1 MFEQKRAYWRSLDNA
16 AKLFSAASSPKDT
29 RVFRFYCEL
38 KEEVKEEILQEA
50 LNQTIQK
57 YPVFLSVMRKGL
69 FWHYL
74 EKSELRPVVREEYK
88 EPCSSLYVRDKKT
101 LLFEVTY
108 YKKRINFEVFHA
120 LTDGTGATEFLRELV
135 KNYLY
140 LIHEEDLEPVELS
153 NQYLTV
159 KDQEDDSFSRYYD
172 PDFPRKKK
180 KKIRAVQIKKGG
192 KGYEE
197 LQINEAS
204 MSVKELLGIAR
215 EKKVSMSVLLT
226 AAFICAIHEEM
237 SRMQEKKPVILMVP
251 VNLRKIFPS
260 DSMLNF
266 FGYIEPGYQFGGGKD
281 SFEDVLEAVKLY
293 FQENLS
299 KEHMAG
305 RMNELI
311 AIEKHK
317 ILKWA
322 PLELKNRCI
331 RAGAKM
337 AEQEV
342 TAVLS
347 NMSVV
352 KMPEDYAQYIEKFGV
367 YTSTNRTELCICSF
381 QDTLSLGFTSRYDS
395 TNIQRNFYRILKELG
410 ASVKVAEPDFP
421 EDARPNYEGKKV
433 LQIFTFCCIAAIV
446 ISMMTDII
454 ISPGMHWSV
463 FVAAGCATMWLTMA
477 VGYVKRFN
485 LLKNA
490 AWQLLIM
497 SGICV
502 LWDLGTGW
510 RGWSVNI
517 GIPDICLLIQVVM
530 LIISR
535 IRSLSPREYMIYYV
549 MAAVYSMILPLILL
563 VTGVIHYKTPSVIC
577 IGCSFLLLIG
587 LILFK
592 RKEFKEEM
600 HKKIPRW
607 LILIE
612 RKILVAL
619 CGAGLILRE
628 ILKKILHP

>member
-108 YKKRINFEVFHA
+108 YEKRINFEVFHA

-454 ISPGMHWSV
+454 ISPGVHWSV

-530 LIISR
+530 LIISG

-563 VTGVIHYKTPSVIC
+563 VTGVIHYRTPSVIC

-600 HKKIPRW
+600 HKKFH
-607 LILIE
+607 
-612 RKILVAL
+612 V
-619 CGAGLILRE
+619 G
-628 ILKKILHP
+628 

>member
-159 KDQEDDSFSRYYD
+159 KDQEDDSFSRYCD

-410 ASVKVAEPDFP
+410 ASVEVAEPDFP

-454 ISPGMHWSV
+454 ISPGVHWSV

-563 VTGVIHYKTPSVIC
+563 VTGVIHYRTPSVIC

-600 HKKIPRW
+600 HKKFH
-607 LILIE
+607 
-612 RKILVAL
+612 V
-619 CGAGLILRE
+619 G
-628 ILKKILHP
+628 

>member
-395 TNIQRNFYRILKELG
+395 TNTQRNFYRILKELG

-454 ISPGMHWSV
+454 ISPGVHWSV
-463 FVAAGCATMWLTMA
+463 FVAAGCVTMWLTMA

-563 VTGVIHYKTPSVIC
+563 VTGVIHYRTPSVIC

-600 HKKIPRW
+600 HKKFH
-607 LILIE
+607 
-612 RKILVAL
+612 V
-619 CGAGLILRE
+619 G
-628 ILKKILHP
+628 

>member
-74 EKSELRPVVREEYK
+74 EISELRPVVREEYK

-266 FGYIEPGYQFGGGKD
+266 FGYIEPGYQFGEGKD

-454 ISPGMHWSV
+454 ISPGVHWSV
-463 FVAAGCATMWLTMA
+463 FVAAGCVTMWLTMA

-563 VTGVIHYKTPSVIC
+563 VTGVIHYRTPSVIC

-600 HKKIPRW
+600 HKKFH
-607 LILIE
+607 
-612 RKILVAL
+612 V
-619 CGAGLILRE
+619 G
-628 ILKKILHP
+628 

>member
-237 SRMQEKKPVILMVP
+237 SRMQEKQPVILMVP

-410 ASVKVAEPDFP
+410 ASVKVEEPDFP

-454 ISPGMHWSV
+454 ISPGVHWSV
-463 FVAAGCATMWLTMA
+463 FVAAGCVTMWLTMA

-563 VTGVIHYKTPSVIC
+563 VTGVIHYRTPSVIC

-600 HKKIPRW
+600 HKKFH
-607 LILIE
+607 
-612 RKILVAL
+612 V
-619 CGAGLILRE
+619 G
-628 ILKKILHP
+628 

>member
-549 MAAVYSMILPLILL
+549 MVAVYSMILPLILL

-600 HKKIPRW
+600 HKKFH
-607 LILIE
+607 
-612 RKILVAL
+612 V
-619 CGAGLILRE
+619 G
-628 ILKKILHP
+628 

>member
-88 EPCSSLYVRDKKT
+88 EPCSSLYVRYKKT

-108 YKKRINFEVFHA
+108 YEKRINFEVFHA

-454 ISPGMHWSV
+454 ISPGVHWSV

-563 VTGVIHYKTPSVIC
+563 VTGVIHYRTPSVIC

-600 HKKIPRW
+600 HKKFH
-607 LILIE
+607 
-612 RKILVAL
+612 V
-619 CGAGLILRE
+619 G
-628 ILKKILHP
+628 

>member
-454 ISPGMHWSV
+454 ISPGVHWSV
-463 FVAAGCATMWLTMA
+463 FVAAGCVTMWLTMA

-563 VTGVIHYKTPSVIC
+563 VTGVIHYRTPSVIC

-592 RKEFKEEM
+592 RKEFKEEI
-600 HKKIPRW
+600 HKKFH
-607 LILIE
+607 
-612 RKILVAL
+612 V
-619 CGAGLILRE
+619 G
-628 ILKKILHP
+628 

>member
-108 YKKRINFEVFHA
+108 YKRRINFEVFHA

-454 ISPGMHWSV
+454 ISPGVHWSV
-463 FVAAGCATMWLTMA
+463 FVAAGCVTMWLTMA

-563 VTGVIHYKTPSVIC
+563 VTGVIHYRTPSVIC

-600 HKKIPRW
+600 HKKFH
-607 LILIE
+607 
-612 RKILVAL
+612 V
-619 CGAGLILRE
+619 G
-628 ILKKILHP
+628 

>member
-266 FGYIEPGYQFGGGKD
+266 FGYIEPGYQLGGGKD

-454 ISPGMHWSV
+454 ISPGVHWSV
-463 FVAAGCATMWLTMA
+463 FVAAGCVTMWLTMA

-563 VTGVIHYKTPSVIC
+563 VTGVIHYRTPSVIC

-600 HKKIPRW
+600 HKKFH
-607 LILIE
+607 
-612 RKILVAL
+612 V
-619 CGAGLILRE
+619 G
-628 ILKKILHP
+628 

>member
-108 YKKRINFEVFHA
+108 YEKRINFEVFHA

-172 PDFPRKKK
+172 PDFPRKKM

-454 ISPGMHWSV
+454 ISPGVHWSV

-563 VTGVIHYKTPSVIC
+563 VTGVIHYRTPSVIC

-600 HKKIPRW
+600 HKKFH
-607 LILIE
+607 
-612 RKILVAL
+612 V
-619 CGAGLILRE
+619 G
-628 ILKKILHP
+628 

>member
-367 YTSTNRTELCICSF
+367 YTSTNRTELWICSF

-454 ISPGMHWSV
+454 ISPGVHWSV

-563 VTGVIHYKTPSVIC
+563 VTGVIHYRTPSVIC

-600 HKKIPRW
+600 HKKFH
-607 LILIE
+607 
-612 RKILVAL
+612 V
-619 CGAGLILRE
+619 G
-628 ILKKILHP
+628 

>member
-192 KGYEE
+192 KRYEE

-454 ISPGMHWSV
+454 ISPGVHWSV

-549 MAAVYSMILPLILL
+549 MAAIYSMILPLILL

-600 HKKIPRW
+600 HKKFH
-607 LILIE
+607 
-612 RKILVAL
+612 V
-619 CGAGLILRE
+619 G
-628 ILKKILHP
+628 

>member
-16 AKLFSAASSPKDT
+16 AKLFSAARSPKDT

-454 ISPGMHWSV
+454 ISPGVHWSV

-563 VTGVIHYKTPSVIC
+563 VTGVIHYRTPSVIC

-600 HKKIPRW
+600 HKKFH
-607 LILIE
+607 
-612 RKILVAL
+612 V
-619 CGAGLILRE
+619 G
-628 ILKKILHP
+628 

>member
-293 FQENLS
+293 FKENLS

-410 ASVKVAEPDFP
+410 ASVKAAEPDFP

-454 ISPGMHWSV
+454 ISPGVHWSV

-563 VTGVIHYKTPSVIC
+563 VTGVIHYRTPSVIC

-600 HKKIPRW
+600 HKKFH
-607 LILIE
+607 
-612 RKILVAL
+612 V
-619 CGAGLILRE
+619 G
-628 ILKKILHP
+628 

>member
-50 LNQTIQK
+50 LDQTIQK

-454 ISPGMHWSV
+454 ISPGVHWSV

-563 VTGVIHYKTPSVIC
+563 VTGVIHYRTPSVIC

-600 HKKIPRW
+600 HKKFH
-607 LILIE
+607 
-612 RKILVAL
+612 V
-619 CGAGLILRE
+619 G
-628 ILKKILHP
+628 

>member
-381 QDTLSLGFTSRYDS
+381 QDMLSLGFTSRYDS

-600 HKKIPRW
+600 HKKFH
-607 LILIE
+607 
-612 RKILVAL
+612 V
-619 CGAGLILRE
+619 G
-628 ILKKILHP
+628 

>member
-192 KGYEE
+192 KGSEE

-454 ISPGMHWSV
+454 ISPGVHWSV
-463 FVAAGCATMWLTMA
+463 FVAAGCVTMWLTMA

-563 VTGVIHYKTPSVIC
+563 VTGVIHYRTPSVIC

-600 HKKIPRW
+600 HKKFH
-607 LILIE
+607 
-612 RKILVAL
+612 V
-619 CGAGLILRE
+619 G
-628 ILKKILHP
+628 

>member
-108 YKKRINFEVFHA
+108 YEKRINFEVFHA

-454 ISPGMHWSV
+454 ISPGVHWSV

-563 VTGVIHYKTPSVIC
+563 VTGVIHYRTPSVIC

-600 HKKIPRW
+600 YKKFH
-607 LILIE
+607 
-612 RKILVAL
+612 V
-619 CGAGLILRE
+619 
-628 ILKKILHP
+628 

>member
-410 ASVKVAEPDFP
+410 ASVKVEEPDFP

-454 ISPGMHWSV
+454 ISPGVHWSV
-463 FVAAGCATMWLTMA
+463 FVAAGCVTMWLTMA

-563 VTGVIHYKTPSVIC
+563 VTGVIHYRTPSVIC

-600 HKKIPRW
+600 YKKFH
-607 LILIE
+607 
-612 RKILVAL
+612 V
-619 CGAGLILRE
+619 
-628 ILKKILHP
+628 

>member
-88 EPCSSLYVRDKKT
+88 ESCSSLYVRDKKT

-108 YKKRINFEVFHA
+108 YEKRINFEVFHA

-454 ISPGMHWSV
+454 ISPGVHWSV

-600 HKKIPRW
+600 HKKFH
-607 LILIE
+607 
-612 RKILVAL
+612 V
-619 CGAGLILRE
+619 G
-628 ILKKILHP
+628 

>member
-454 ISPGMHWSV
+454 ISPGVHWSV
-463 FVAAGCATMWLTMA
+463 FVAAGCVTMWLTMA

-563 VTGVIHYKTPSVIC
+563 VTGVIHYRTPSVIC

-600 HKKIPRW
+600 HKKFH
-607 LILIE
+607 
-612 RKILVAL
+612 
-619 CGAGLILRE
+619 GG
-628 ILKKILHP
+628 

>member
-1 MFEQKRAYWRSLDNA
+1 MINELPLENYLCKVVPSEMPASYQKEALKAQAICARSYAYRQIMDYAYPEYQAHVNDSTDYQVYNNSASQQAATEAVQETAGKVLKYNGNIITAYYYSTSCGKTTTMAAWGTKEKAENA
-16 AKLFSAASSPKDT
+16 YLQS
-29 RVFRFYCEL
+29 V
-38 KEEVKEEILQEA
+38 EVKDPTGDYERNLPWYRGEA
-50 LNQTIQK
+50 DIDQNT
-57 YPVFLSVMRKGL
+57 LSKMIAENTKKNIGTVQ
-69 FWHYL
+69 
-74 EKSELRPVVREEYK
+74 
-88 EPCSSLYVRDKKT
+88 SL
-101 LLFEVTY
+101 EVT
-108 YKKRINFEVFHA
+108 KSGPGGAA
-120 LTDGTGATEFLRELV
+120 L
-135 KNYLY
+135 
-140 LIHEEDLEPVELS
+140 
-153 NQYLTV
+153 
-159 KDQEDDSFSRYYD
+159 
-172 PDFPRKKK
+172 
-180 KKIRAVQIKKGG
+180 QIKEGCP
-192 KGYEE
+192 E
-197 LQINEAS
+197 
-204 MSVKELLGIAR
+204 R
-215 EKKVSMSVLLT
+215 RFLT
-226 AAFICAIHEEM
+226 GRRVGC
-237 SRMQEKKPVILMVP
+237 RMQEKKPVILMVP

-266 FGYIEPGYQFGGGKD
+266 FGYIEPGYQFGEEKD
-281 SFEDVLEAVKLY
+281 SFEDVLETVKIY
-293 FQENLS
+293 FRENLS
-299 KEHMAG
+299 KEHVAG
-305 RMNELI
+305 QMNELI

-352 KMPEDYAQYIEKFGV
+352 KMPEDYADYIEKFGV

-381 QDTLSLGFTSRYDS
+381 KDTLSLSFTSRYDS

-410 ASVKVAEPDFP
+410 VQVTVTEADFP
-421 EDARPNYEGKKV
+421 KDAKANYEGKKV

-454 ISPGMHWSV
+454 ISPGVHWSV
-463 FVAAGCATMWLTMA
+463 YVASGCATMWFTMA

-517 GIPDICLLIQVVM
+517 GIPNICLLIQIVM

-549 MAAVYSMILPLILL
+549 MASVYSMILPFVLL
-563 VTGVIHYKTPSVIC
+563 MTGVIRYRTPSVIC
-577 IGCSFLLLIG
+577 IGCSFLLMIG
-587 LILFK
+587 LIMFK

-600 HKKIPRW
+600 HKKFH
-607 LILIE
+607 
-612 RKILVAL
+612 V
-619 CGAGLILRE
+619 G
-628 ILKKILHP
+628 

>member
-395 TNIQRNFYRILKELG
+395 TNIQRNFYRVLKELG
-410 ASVKVAEPDFP
+410 ASVKVEEPDFP

-454 ISPGMHWSV
+454 ISPGVHWSV
-463 FVAAGCATMWLTMA
+463 FVAAGCVTMWLTMA

-563 VTGVIHYKTPSVIC
+563 VTGVIHYRTPSVIC

-600 HKKIPRW
+600 HKKFH
-607 LILIE
+607 
-612 RKILVAL
+612 V
-619 CGAGLILRE
+619 G
-628 ILKKILHP
+628 

>member
-266 FGYIEPGYQFGGGKD
+266 FGYIEPGYQFGEGKD

-352 KMPEDYAQYIEKFGV
+352 KMPEDSAQYIEKFGV

-454 ISPGMHWSV
+454 ISPGVHWSV
-463 FVAAGCATMWLTMA
+463 FVAAGCVTMWLTMA

-563 VTGVIHYKTPSVIC
+563 VTGVIHYRTPSVIC

-600 HKKIPRW
+600 HKKFH
-607 LILIE
+607 
-612 RKILVAL
+612 V
-619 CGAGLILRE
+619 G
-628 ILKKILHP
+628 

>member
-74 EKSELRPVVREEYK
+74 EKSELRAVVMEEYK

-454 ISPGMHWSV
+454 ISPGVHWSV
-463 FVAAGCATMWLTMA
+463 FVAAGCVTMWLTMA

-563 VTGVIHYKTPSVIC
+563 VTGVIHYRTPSVIC

-600 HKKIPRW
+600 HKKFH
-607 LILIE
+607 
-612 RKILVAL
+612 V
-619 CGAGLILRE
+619 G
-628 ILKKILHP
+628 

>member
-322 PLELKNRCI
+322 PLELKNHCI

-454 ISPGMHWSV
+454 ISPGVHWSV

-563 VTGVIHYKTPSVIC
+563 VTGVIYYRTPSVIC

-600 HKKIPRW
+600 HKKFH
-607 LILIE
+607 
-612 RKILVAL
+612 V
-619 CGAGLILRE
+619 G
-628 ILKKILHP
+628 

>member
-108 YKKRINFEVFHA
+108 YEKRINFEVFHA

-237 SRMQEKKPVILMVP
+237 SRMQENKPVILMVP

-454 ISPGMHWSV
+454 ISPGVHWSV

-563 VTGVIHYKTPSVIC
+563 VTGVIHYRTPSVIC

-600 HKKIPRW
+600 HKKFH
-607 LILIE
+607 
-612 RKILVAL
+612 V
-619 CGAGLILRE
+619 G
-628 ILKKILHP
+628 

>member
-293 FQENLS
+293 FQENLF

-454 ISPGMHWSV
+454 ISPGVHWSV

-600 HKKIPRW
+600 HKKFH
-607 LILIE
+607 
-612 RKILVAL
+612 V
-619 CGAGLILRE
+619 G
-628 ILKKILHP
+628 

>member
-38 KEEVKEEILQEA
+38 KEEVKEEVLQEA

-140 LIHEEDLEPVELS
+140 LIHEEDLEAVELS
-153 NQYLTV
+153 DEYLTV

-180 KKIRAVQIKKGG
+180 KKIKAVQIKKGG
-192 KGYEE
+192 KGYEK

-266 FGYIEPGYQFGGGKD
+266 FGYIEPGYQFGEGKD
-281 SFEDVLEAVKLY
+281 SFEDVLETVKLY

-381 QDTLSLGFTSRYDS
+381 QDTLSLSFTSRYDS
-395 TNIQRNFYRILKELG
+395 TNIQRNFYRILKEQG

-454 ISPGMHWSV
+454 ISPGVHWSV

-563 VTGVIHYKTPSVIC
+563 LTGVIHYRTPSVIC

-600 HKKIPRW
+600 HKKFH
-607 LILIE
+607 
-612 RKILVAL
+612 V
-619 CGAGLILRE
+619 G
-628 ILKKILHP
+628 

>member
-1 MFEQKRAYWRSLDNA
+1 MSKNVLTGEVWIMRQSYFPQPA
-16 AKLFSAASSPKDT
+16 ARKIPECSGSI
-29 RVFRFYCEL
+29 EL

-454 ISPGMHWSV
+454 ISPGVHWSV

-563 VTGVIHYKTPSVIC
+563 VTGVIHYRTPSVIC

-600 HKKIPRW
+600 HKKFH
-607 LILIE
+607 
-612 RKILVAL
+612 V
-619 CGAGLILRE
+619 G
-628 ILKKILHP
+628 

>member
-108 YKKRINFEVFHA
+108 YEKRINFEVFHA

-433 LQIFTFCCIAAIV
+433 LLVEDNELNREIATAIMQEIGLSVDIAEDGTDAVNIMSSAEGRKYDLIFMDIQMPKMDGYTATREIRTLTDLKCANIPIIAMTANAFEEDRKKAIKAGMNGHIAKPINADVILENLDQIF
-446 ISMMTDII
+446 
-454 ISPGMHWSV
+454 G
-463 FVAAGCATMWLTMA
+463 
-477 VGYVKRFN
+477 R
-485 LLKNA
+485 
-490 AWQLLIM
+490 
-497 SGICV
+497 
-502 LWDLGTGW
+502 
-510 RGWSVNI
+510 
-517 GIPDICLLIQVVM
+517 
-530 LIISR
+530 
-535 IRSLSPREYMIYYV
+535 
-549 MAAVYSMILPLILL
+549 
-563 VTGVIHYKTPSVIC
+563 
-577 IGCSFLLLIG
+577 
-587 LILFK
+587 
-592 RKEFKEEM
+592 
-600 HKKIPRW
+600 
-607 LILIE
+607 
-612 RKILVAL
+612 
-619 CGAGLILRE
+619 
-628 ILKKILHP
+628 

>member
-108 YKKRINFEVFHA
+108 YEKRINFEVFHA

-197 LQINEAS
+197 LQINEAF

-381 QDTLSLGFTSRYDS
+381 QDMLSLGFTSRYDS

-454 ISPGMHWSV
+454 ISPGVHWSV

-563 VTGVIHYKTPSVIC
+563 VTGVIHYRTPSVIC

-600 HKKIPRW
+600 HKKFH
-607 LILIE
+607 
-612 RKILVAL
+612 V
-619 CGAGLILRE
+619 G
-628 ILKKILHP
+628 

>member
-266 FGYIEPGYQFGGGKD
+266 FGYIEPGYQFGEGKD

-293 FQENLS
+293 FKENLS

-322 PLELKNRCI
+322 PLELKNHCI

-421 EDARPNYEGKKV
+421 KDARPNYEGKKV

-454 ISPGMHWSV
+454 ISPGVHWSV
-463 FVAAGCATMWLTMA
+463 FVAAGCVTMWLTMA

-563 VTGVIHYKTPSVIC
+563 VTGVIYYRTPSVIC

-600 HKKIPRW
+600 HKKFH
-607 LILIE
+607 
-612 RKILVAL
+612 V
-619 CGAGLILRE
+619 G
-628 ILKKILHP
+628 

>member
-281 SFEDVLEAVKLY
+281 SFEDLLEAVKLY

-454 ISPGMHWSV
+454 ISPGVHWSV
-463 FVAAGCATMWLTMA
+463 FVAAGCVTMWLTMA

-563 VTGVIHYKTPSVIC
+563 VTGVIHYRTPSVIC

-600 HKKIPRW
+600 HKKFH
-607 LILIE
+607 
-612 RKILVAL
+612 V
-619 CGAGLILRE
+619 G
-628 ILKKILHP
+628 

>member
-322 PLELKNRCI
+322 PLELKNSCI

-600 HKKIPRW
+600 HKKFH
-607 LILIE
+607 
-612 RKILVAL
+612 V
-619 CGAGLILRE
+619 G
-628 ILKKILHP
+628 

>member
-454 ISPGMHWSV
+454 ISPDVHWSV
-463 FVAAGCATMWLTMA
+463 FVAAGCVTMWLTMA

-563 VTGVIHYKTPSVIC
+563 VTGIIHYRTPSVIC

-600 HKKIPRW
+600 HKKFH
-607 LILIE
+607 
-612 RKILVAL
+612 V
-619 CGAGLILRE
+619 G
-628 ILKKILHP
+628 